1 LNNQTKEEAT
11 MTSKRK
17 ILNDPR
23 VKSVCQL
30 TLDVL
35 TGEQGYEIQ
44 LKQGFTFDPWAD
56 VSIQIES
63 TLAEI
68 WDSLNLVSDFDGT
81 HED

>member
-1 LNNQTKEEAT
+1 

-23 VKSVCQL
+23 VAEVDKV
-30 TLDVL
+30 TIDAF

-56 VSIQIES
+56 VRIQIES

-68 WDSLNLVSDFDGT
+68 WDSLNLVSDFDGPY
-81 HED
+81 ED